1 MQTYITLLRGI
12 NVSGHHII
20 KMDALRS
27 LFQLMGFEN
36 IRTYIQSGNIV
47 YKGKSIEIDQL
58 NRQIAQEIEKVFG
71 FSIHV
76 QTFTNTQFQNILQ
89 GNPFI
94 ADGEKDTAF
103 MHVMFVNQAPSNLKL
118 DNIYSKQRHG
128 EEIAIQNEAV
138 YLYLP
143 KGSGDSKWSNT
154 FLENQLKVQATTR
167 NWKTCQQL
175 LLLAEEA
182 K

>member
-47 YKGKSIEIDQL
+47 YEGKNIEIAQL

-71 FSIHV
+71 YSIHV
-76 QTFTNTQFQNILQ
+76 QTFTKQQFETILQ
-89 GNPFI
+89 GNPFVE
-94 ADGEKDTAF
+94 DGEKDTAF
-103 MHVMFVNQAPSNLKL
+103 MHVMFVNQVPSNLKL

-128 EEIAIQNEAV
+128 EEISIQNEAV

-175 LLLAEEA
+175 LSLATPAE
-182 K
+182 